1 MKLRLPLLFCVS
13 LLMVFRGR
21 AAEPAVPQYAFKQ
34 GEGYV
39 YQIRIESQ
47 EANYTGVLH
56 GVVTYTA
63 RTVNPHGFTLRS
75 TGGLQPSRKMKDGRL
90 FPPFGVYRVGL
101 QYFDNSPTPPGLKF
115 RPTRDVVFDTKGA
128 LIQQG
133 DVVQD
138 PGKFDV
144 SDFIIEPFA
153 LKGESKWESSN
164 SIVLVHEELEPVTP
178 GGIGGISRLVRIK
191 RNNLAATEKVSYSLA
206 PGTNASTVIIKKQL
220 EVKTRQMVGE
230 SPLIQITGQGE
241 IVFDTKLGVPRSME
255 FKQTLAEA
263 EENITRKTPMVLTYK
278 LLEGKERDAA
288 LTPAAS
294 TNRVTTGTSRT
305 PKSKDEKKPI
315 TDVER
320 TQCLADLKSVR
331 AFTKR
336 GAAGRLAHAEAT
348 PKHRDEVSKALLP
361 LLADTDVSTRA
372 AGAKALGTWGNRD
385 AGSALLKLIHD
396 REFSVRWA
404 VFDALVA
411 LEDKRAIEPIA
422 KFLATGKD
430 DARAVQT
437 LRDFGFAAEDAVV
450 KLLAENN
457 VGTQR
462 EAAQLLK
469 YIGTKKSLRDLE
481 KLAQSAEF
489 LLKAVAEDA
498 IKAIQQREKDA
509 KDAKK

>member
-1 MKLRLPLLFCVS
+1 MKLRLSLLFCVP
-13 LLMVFRGR
+13 LLMVFHGR

-47 EANYTGVLH
+47 EANYTGVLQ

-63 RTVNPHGFTLRS
+63 RTVNPHGFTLRT
-75 TGGLQPSRKMKDGRL
+75 TGALQPARKMKDGRF

-101 QYFDNSPTPPGLKF
+101 QYFDNSPSMPSFPF
-115 RPTRDVVFDTKGA
+115 RQPRDVVFDTKGA

-133 DVVQD
+133 DVAQD

-144 SDFIIEPFA
+144 SGFIIEPFA

-164 SIVLVHEELEPVTP
+164 AIVLVHEELEPVTP
-178 GGIGGISRLVRIK
+178 GGISRLVRIK
-191 RNNLAATEKVSYSLA
+191 KNNLAATEKASYSLA

-220 EVKTRQMVGE
+220 EVKTRLMVGD
-230 SPLIQITGQGE
+230 SPRLQITGEGE
-241 IVFDTKLGVPRSME
+241 IIFDTKLGVPRSME

-263 EENITRKTPMVLTYK
+263 EENLTRKTPMVLTYK

-288 LTPAAS
+288 LTPAIS
-294 TNRVTTGTSRT
+294 TNRLTTGTNPP
-305 PKSKDEKKPI
+305 PKAKAEKKPI

-320 TQCLADLKSVR
+320 AQCLADLKSVR

-348 PKHRDEVSKALLP
+348 PKYRDEVSKALLP
-361 LLADTDVSTRA
+361 LLADTDVFTRA

-385 AGSALLKLIHD
+385 AVTALIKLIDD

-411 LEDKRAIEPIA
+411 LEDKRAIEPLA
-422 KFLATGKD
+422 KLLTTGKD
-430 DARAVQT
+430 DRRAVQA

-469 YIGTKKSLRDLE
+469 DIGTKKSLRDLE

-489 LLKAVAEDA
+489 PLKATAEDA